1 MLDLG
6 NCHEPKE
13 LVESISIF
21 GGPQSHA
28 RRAAQ
33 QPSSRAGVDCISD
46 LSGARDR
53 LAPSHGLAPV
63 FIANPGRILLT
74 ATIFLTS

>member
-1 MLDLG
+1 
-6 NCHEPKE
+6 
-13 LVESISIF
+13 
-21 GGPQSHA
+21 
-28 RRAAQ
+28 
-33 QPSSRAGVDCISD
+33 VDCISD